1 MREYDYKEEANKL
14 RAKRNFRVKFIK
26 EEPHR
31 DYLEKKLSKECK
43 TLKEYQEAINEILDE
58 LENQTFEDEWDLEVG
73 YQKTL
78 DIFYSLG
85 GVFSYLKT
93 AIPDY

>member
-1 MREYDYKEEANKL
+1 MSEYDYKEEANKL

-43 TLKEYQEAINEILDE
+43 TLKNIRKL
-58 LENQTFEDEWDLEVG
+58 
-73 YQKTL
+73 
-78 DIFYSLG
+78 
-85 GVFSYLKT
+85 
-93 AIPDY
+93 

>member
-1 MREYDYKEEANKL
+1 MPNYDYKEEANKL
-14 RAKRNFRVKFIK
+14 RIKRNFGIKFIK

-31 DYLEKKLSKECK
+31 DYLEKEISKECK
-43 TLKEYQEAINEILDE
+43 TLKEYQEAINKILDE
-58 LENQTFEDEWDLEVG
+58 LENKTYEDEWDLEVA

-78 DIFYSLG
+78 DTFYNLG

-93 AIPDY
+93 AIPNY